1 MSDIRFMNTQ
11 TLDEISLQAKRS
23 PRLRKNFNFHTSDD
37 ALCHRLLNAMEPGS
51 YIQPHRHL
59 DPNKDETLIVIR
71 GRMGLI
77 LFDIIGQIQERV
89 LLELRDHAMM
99 VNIPHGTYHTWVS
112 LEERSVFFE
121 SKAGPYRPL
130 TQEEK
135 APWAPVEGDPSATTY
150 LASLK
155 GLFET
160 DRERP
165 CSII

>member
-1 MSDIRFMNTQ
+1 MTDIRFTTTQ
-11 TLDEISLQAKRS
+11 MLDEISLQAKRS
-23 PRLRKNFNFHTSDD
+23 SRLRKNYNFHPSDD

-77 LFDIIGQIQERV
+77 LFKNDGRIQERA
-89 LLELRDHAMM
+89 LLELRDHAM
-99 VNIPHGTYHTWVS
+99 VFNIPHGIYHTWVS
-112 LEERSVFFE
+112 FEERSVFFE
-121 SKAGPYRPL
+121 AKAGPYLPL

-135 APWAPVEGDPSATTY
+135 APWAPAEGDPSSTTY

-155 GLFET
+155 LLFET
-160 DRERP
+160 DKER
-165 CSII
+165 